1 LPFRPAI
8 ALALAAPALLLLGAF
23 AALGW
28 IVPTAVAPGAAFA
41 LVAGAGLAWLVGA
54 KQARR
59 DRDYRQAARELEARI
74 ADLEESARTAAT
86 IFELLPVAV
95 LILDG
100 RRHVTRASAAARALL
115 GADPAGRAL
124 TEVLRHPAVIEA
136 VEETLNHGAGR
147 GAEFVLPGTIERHLA
162 ARIEMLP
169 SEAGPSEVGPSEAG
183 AAVMIALHDL
193 TEIARGQRARSDFIA
208 NVSHELRTPLSSLIG
223 FIETL
228 QGPAH
233 DDAPAR
239 ARFLGIMHEQ
249 AARMAR
255 IVADLLSLS
264 RIEMN
269 EHSPPTGRVEL
280 ASLVGGVADALQMK
294 AGEKGVRLDLAL
306 ARDLPAVTGD
316 GDELAQV
323 FQNLLDNAIK
333 YASPGTTVR
342 VTAERSGR
350 QVAITVADQGE
361 GIARE
366 HLPRLTERFYRVDT
380 ARSRDLGGT
389 GLGLAIVKHIV
400 NRHRGRLAIESTPGI
415 GSKFTV
421 LLNIY

>member
-1 LPFRPAI
+1 LPFRPAV
-8 ALALAAPALLLLGAF
+8 ALALAAPTLLLLGAF

-28 IVPTAVAPGAAFA
+28 IVPTAVAPGAALA

-54 KQARR
+54 RQARR
-59 DRDYRQAARELEARI
+59 DRDYRQAARETEARV
-74 ADLEESARTAAT
+74 AGLEESAREGAT

-95 LILDG
+95 LILD
-100 RRHVTRASAAARALL
+100 RRRQVTRASAAARALL
-115 GADPAGRAL
+115 GADPIGRAL

-147 GAEFVLPGTIERHLA
+147 SAEFVLPGTVERHLA
-162 ARIEMLP
+162 ARIEML
-169 SEAGPSEVGPSEAG
+169 PSEAG

-239 ARFLGIMHEQ
+239 VRFLGIMHEQ

-280 ASLVGGVADALQMK
+280 AGLVGGVADALQMK
-294 AGEKGVRLDLAL
+294 AGAKGVRLDLAL
-306 ARDLPAVTGD
+306 PRDLPAVTGD

-342 VTAERSGR
+342 VTAEPSGQ
-350 QVAITVADQGE
+350 QVAITVADRGE

-400 NRHRGRLAIESTPGI
+400 NRHRGRLGIESTPGI

-421 LLNIY
+421 SLHVCE

>member
-1 LPFRPAI
+1 LPFRPAV
-8 ALALAAPALLLLGAF
+8 ALALSAPALLLLGAL

-41 LVAGAGLAWLVGA
+41 LSAGAGLAWLVGA
-54 KQARR
+54 RQARR
-59 DRDYRQAARELEARI
+59 DRDYRQAARALEARV
-74 ADLEESARTAAT
+74 AGLEESAREGAT

-100 RRHVTRASAAARALL
+100 RRQVTRASAAARALL
-115 GADPAGRAL
+115 GADPTGRAL

-136 VEETLNHGAGR
+136 VEETLSHGAGR
-147 GAEFVLPGTIERHLA
+147 GAEFVLPGAIERHLA
-162 ARIEMLP
+162 ARIETL
-169 SEAGPSEVGPSEAG
+169 PSEAG

-239 ARFLGIMHEQ
+239 TRFLGIMHEQ

-280 ASLVGGVADALQMK
+280 AGLVGGVADALHMK
-294 AGEKGVRLDLAL
+294 AGQKGVRLDLAL
-306 ARDLPAVTGD
+306 TPDLPAVTGD

-333 YASPGTTVR
+333 YANPGTTVR
-342 VTAERSGR
+342 VTAQRSGQ

-400 NRHRGRLAIESTPGI
+400 NRHRGRLGIESTPGI

-421 LLNIY
+421 LLHVCE